1 MSINFKI
8 HCSIYHIAST
18 SILEIIKLTIF
29 NNYNP
34 HDEEIMHLAMNTG
47 GMYNIIMFKVI

>member
-34 HDEEIMHLAMNTG
+34 HDEETMHLAMNTG